1 MIKDSFRF
9 LSAFFCFIF
18 VIFQGVLF
26 AQKTS
31 EQLVISGTILL
42 KEKTAPDNK
51 ALLSTMKATWKLKA
65 DSLNI
70 SDKTLVFNTIGGAT
84 VMIAYLG
91 YPAAPDEIGA
101 GARLSWLWKTA
112 AEETSKHQAQVVIS
126 VIGPASRSL
135 DLHKVFTQT
144 AAAVLEITHAPGI
157 FLDGQYLLLSSGYYL
172 ASARNMVQNQTLP
185 LYCWVYFGRP
195 GGGNGFTLGL
205 TEFGLPEMEIVNSA
219 HSEGEVHATLFDAAV
234 SVVKYN
240 TSLNDGQT
248 LTTEEGAKSLVQ
260 LVKGTYLEDKKVL
273 RLEY

>member
-1 MIKDSFRF
+1 MIQGSSRF
-9 LSAFFCFIF
+9 LSTFFCFIL
-18 VIFQGVLF
+18 VIFQSPLF
-26 AQKTS
+26 AQKTT
-31 EQLVISGTILL
+31 EQLVVAGIILL
-42 KEKTAPDNK
+42 KEKTPPDNK
-51 ALLSTMKATWKLKA
+51 ALLNALKTTWKLKA
-65 DSLNI
+65 DSVNI

-126 VIGPASRSL
+126 VIGPARKSL
-135 DLHKVFTQT
+135 DLHKIFTQA
-144 AAAVLEITHAPGI
+144 AAAVLEITRAPGI

-172 ASARNMVQNQTLP
+172 AAARNMVQNQSLP

-205 TEFGLPEMEIVNSA
+205 SEFGLPELEIVNSA
-219 HSEGEVHATLFDAAV
+219 HSEGEAHATLYDAAM

-240 TSLNDGQT
+240 TVLNDGQT
-248 LTTEEGAKSLVQ
+248 LTTEEGAKSLVH
-260 LVKGTYLEDKKVL
+260 LVQGTYLQDKKVL
-273 RLEY
+273 LLEY